1 MRVNLQFPTDLFRF
15 SEEIHSCAACPFR
28 VEQQEGILSK
38 DACAGNNMFK
48 ASH

>member
-1 MRVNLQFPTDLFRF
+1 MRVNLQFLTDLFRF
-15 SEEIHSCAACPFR
+15 SEEIHFCAACSFC

-38 DACAGNNMFK
+38 DTCAGNNMFK